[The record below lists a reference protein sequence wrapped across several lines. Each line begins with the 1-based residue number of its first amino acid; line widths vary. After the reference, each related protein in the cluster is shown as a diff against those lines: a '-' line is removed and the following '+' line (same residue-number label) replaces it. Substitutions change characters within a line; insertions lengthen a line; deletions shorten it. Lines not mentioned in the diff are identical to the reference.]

1 MSETAIKTL
10 IRCKLE
16 MTHAMFAF
24 LPEALQEP
32 LRSRE
37 KEILEALQETV
48 KEFLEKPENSQDYK
62 ASAKKKE
69 IKSIDIE

>member
-16 MTHAMFAF
+16 MTHAMLDL

-37 KEILEALQETV
+37 KEILQALQETV
-48 KEFLEKPENSQDYK
+48 KEFLEKPEKFQTVK
-62 ASAKKKE
+62 ASAKEKE
-69 IKSIDIE
+69 IKTIDIE